1 MKVRWYRHREAFT
14 LIELLVVIAIIAILA
29 AILFPVFAQ
38 AREKA
43 RQTSCTSNLKQLG
56 TAMMMY
62 AQDYDES
69 YPSNWYADTG
79 HWANV
84 VLPYLGQGKQLWTGG
99 IMICPSAAYK
109 GWSYSMSLSL
119 NRWDSQRN
127 AWVGQSM
134 ASVTRPAEVVAI
146 GEANQVQAYKSTA
159 AQLQTDMSCWGGENG
174 NGVGP
179 NIRDDDNVDASKSCY
194 SMPRYRHSGGASFTF
209 ADGHVKWMRK
219 GSLRWCRNISID
231 QPGPTCLP

>member
-1 MKVRWYRHREAFT
+1 MERLRKQCGFT

-43 RQTSCTSNLKQLG
+43 RQTSCVSNMKQLG

-62 AQDYDES
+62 VQDYDDT
-69 YPSNWYADTG
+69 YPQVWYEVNNG

-84 VLPYLGQGKQLWTGG
+84 ILPYLGQGKQIWTGG
-99 IMICPSAAYK
+99 IMICPSALYK
-109 GWSYSMSLSL
+109 GWSYAMSNQISAKP
-119 NRWDSQRN
+119 Q
-127 AWVGQSM
+127 AV
-134 ASVTRPAEVVAI
+134 VTRPADVVAI
-146 GEANQVQAYKSTA
+146 AEAVQVKDWKSTA
-159 AQLQTDMSCWGGENG
+159 AHLETNMSCWGGENG

-179 NIRDDDNVDASKSCY
+179 KIRDDDNVTPPSGCY
-194 SMPRYRHSGGASFTF
+194 SMPRYRHSDGANLTF

-219 GSLRWCRNISID
+219 GSLRWCRQISIAE
-231 QPGPTCLP
+231 PGPKCLP